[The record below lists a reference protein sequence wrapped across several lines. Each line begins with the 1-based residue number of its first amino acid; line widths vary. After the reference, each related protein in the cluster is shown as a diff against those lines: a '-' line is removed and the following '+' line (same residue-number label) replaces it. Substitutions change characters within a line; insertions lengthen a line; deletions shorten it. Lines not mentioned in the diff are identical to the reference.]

1 MWNGVKTTASAVWG
15 GITNIA
21 EKSWNTITTAGSYVW
36 DGVKK
41 AWSTISDTAKG
52 IWAGVKTTASSI
64 WGSVKTSASGIW
76 AGVQTSAKGIWSGV
90 QTSAKGI
97 WAGVKTTAEAPWKSV
112 GNGIIKM
119 FNGLIGGL
127 NKIPGVKIAT
137 LASLA
142 VGTTDVPFDMFAQ
155 IHQGEAVIP
164 KTFMDGVRSGEL
176 SIGRN
181 NGGGSNY
188 YVTVNVEG
196 SVTAEND
203 LAVSIAE
210 VLYNERK
217 TGRLAV

>member
-1 MWNGVKTTASAVWG
+1 MKDAF
-15 GITNIA
+15 TNI
-21 EKSWNTITTAGSYVW
+21 
-36 DGVKK
+36 
-41 AWSTISDTAKG
+41 
-52 IWAGVKTTASSI
+52 
-64 WGSVKTSASGIW
+64 
-76 AGVQTSAKGIWSGV
+76 
-90 QTSAKGI
+90 
-97 WAGVKTTAEAPWKSV
+97 
-112 GNGIIKM
+112 
-119 FNGLIGGL
+119 FNGLIKVINL
-127 NKIPGVKIAT
+127 IPGINIPA
-137 LASLA
+137 LA

-188 YVTVNVEG
+188 YVTVNVAG
-196 SVTAEND
+196 NVTAEND